1 MSVPM
6 KRVPLYTQIRT
17 YIADQITQGNL
28 KPGERLPS
36 ENELAEHFGVSR
48 ITVKGALS
56 TLVEDGSVYRI
67 QGKGS
72 FVADGPQ
79 SKEPVL
85 YPPANASASLAAL
98 VKPRKMK
105 LISLMIPSLKTAYM
119 VHLVQ
124 GVEKQAALGGYRVI
138 VSLTHESVETECT
151 LLAEADEFGVDGVI
165 VYPIEGESYNED
177 ILRMSLRGYPIVV
190 IDRYLKGL
198 ETNCVCSDHFGG
210 AYEATN
216 HLIQSGHTRIAFL
229 TAPAKGTSSME
240 DRLEGYRRALSD
252 HGISSDPRLV
262 FTNTD
267 PLQIERFLREST
279 DVTAVF
285 ALNSSLGLKVMTA
298 AERLEFSIPE
308 QLSVIFFDDLEHSY
322 RWAKRP
328 SCVLQQEEEI
338 GIQATKLL
346 LSLAEN
352 PEQERKKIVLP
363 PRLVVGGTTAPP
375 YNFT

>member
-17 YIADQITQGNL
+17 YISDQIAQGKI
-28 KPGERLPS
+28 KPGEQLPS
-36 ENELAEHFGVSR
+36 ENELAKHFGVSR

-56 TLVEDGSVYRI
+56 TLVDEGAVYRI

-72 FVADGPQ
+72 FVADSPQ
-79 SKEPVL
+79 RKEPVL
-85 YPPANASASLAAL
+85 YQSAAPL
-98 VKPRKMK
+98 VKPRSMK
-105 LISLMIPSLKTAYM
+105 LISLLLPSLKTAYM
-119 VHLVQ
+119 FNLIR
-124 GVEKQAALGGYRVI
+124 GIEREAALKGYRVI
-138 VSLTHESVETECT
+138 VSLTHDSVETECA
-151 LLAEADEFGVDGVI
+151 LLAEADEFGVAGVI
-165 VYPIEGESYNED
+165 VYPVEGESYNED

-216 HLIQSGHTRIAFL
+216 HLIQAGHTRIAFL
-229 TAPAKGTSSME
+229 TAPPKGTSSME
-240 DRLEGYRRALSD
+240 DRLEGYRRALAD
-252 HGISSDPRLV
+252 HGIPSDPRLV

-267 PLQIERFLREST
+267 PLQIEKFLREST

-285 ALNSSLGLKVMTA
+285 ALNSTLGLKVIAA
-298 AERLEFSIPE
+298 AERLEFPIPE
-308 QLSVIFFDDLEHSY
+308 QLSVIFFDDLEHSS

-328 SCVLQQEEEI
+328 TCILQQEEEI
-338 GIQATKLL
+338 GIQAMKLL

-363 PRLVVGGTTAPP
+363 PRLVVGGTTSGP
-375 YNFT
+375 TEIT

>member
-17 YIADQITQGNL
+17 FISDQIAQGKL

-56 TLVEDGSVYRI
+56 TLVEEGAVYRI

-79 SKEPVL
+79 SKEPAL
-85 YPPANASASLAAL
+85 YPTGAPL

-105 LISLMIPSLKTAYM
+105 LISLLIPSLKTAYM
-119 VHLVQ
+119 VNLVK
-124 GVEKQAALGGYRVI
+124 GVEEAAALGGYRVI
-138 VSLTHESVETECT
+138 VSMTHESVETECM

-165 VYPIEGESYNED
+165 VYPVEGESYNED

-240 DRLEGYRRALSD
+240 DRLDGYRRALAD
-252 HGISSDPRLV
+252 HGIPSDPRLV

-267 PLQIERFLREST
+267 PIQIERFLREST

-285 ALNSSLGLKVMTA
+285 ALNSSLGLKVMAA
-298 AERLEFSIPE
+298 AERLEFAIPE
-308 QLSVIFFDDLEHSY
+308 QLSVIFFDDLEHSS

-328 SCVLQQEEEI
+328 SCILQQEEEI

-363 PRLVVGGTTAPP
+363 PRLVAGGTTAAPADI
-375 YNFT
+375 T